1 MTAPNKNS
9 DHKPENEN
17 PFLTSYSTPFQA
29 PPFDKIRQE
38 HFMPAFLQGM
48 EQQQKR
54 IAAIYSQQ
62 SAPTFENTIEALE
75 QSSEILKKVSSVF
88 FNLNSAHTS
97 PEMEQLAQQ
106 IAPQLSQHGDDIY
119 LNQALFKRV
128 QILHDQR
135 NALNLSAEQNQLLE
149 KTYKAFVRSGADLDA
164 TQQARMREINKK
176 ISVLTVQ
183 FGQNLLAETN
193 KFELLVSRES
203 DLAGLPA
210 SFIASAAQSAKNA
223 GHEGKWRFTL
233 HHPSITPFLEYA
245 DNRQLREQM
254 YLAYVNRCN
263 HDDEADNKGI
273 VSEIASLRAE
283 RAALL
288 GYASHAH
295 YVLEESMAKTPDR
308 AFELLHDLWKAA
320 LPIAEREAGE
330 MQKVMDREQKGETLE
345 AWDWAYYADK
355 VRKEKYNYNAEEL
368 KPYFRLENVRDGI
381 FTVANK
387 LYGLTF
393 QALNNTPK
401 YHEDAVVYEV
411 KEADGTHVGLL
422 YMDFFTRPSKRGGA
436 WMTSYRRQAQ
446 NDGKRRSPIISIV
459 CNYPKPVGG
468 QPTLLTADEVETFF
482 HEFGHALHGLLSN
495 VKYETLSG
503 TSVPRDFVELPS
515 QIMEHWAFEHDSLQF
530 YAKHDLTGEEIPA
543 ELVDKMKRAS
553 EFNQGFATVEYLA
566 AALLDMGYHTLQSGQ
581 HVSACVFEKE
591 EMDKLGLIRQIAPR
605 YRSTYFQHI
614 FSGGYSAGYYSYIWS
629 EVLDSD
635 AFAAFKEAGN
645 IFDPA
650 VSASFR
656 ENILEKG
663 GTTEPMTLYKAFR
676 GREPD
681 VKFLLESRGLNK
693 I

>member
-1 MTAPNKNS
+1 
-9 DHKPENEN
+9 
-17 PFLTSYSTPFQA
+17 
-29 PPFDKIRQE
+29 
-38 HFMPAFLQGM
+38 
-48 EQQQKR
+48 
-54 IAAIYSQQ
+54 
-62 SAPTFENTIEALE
+62 
-75 QSSEILKKVSSVF
+75 
-88 FNLNSAHTS
+88 
-97 PEMEQLAQQ
+97 
-106 IAPQLSQHGDDIY
+106 
-119 LNQALFKRV
+119 
-128 QILHDQR
+128 
-135 NALNLSAEQNQLLE
+135 
-149 KTYKAFVRSGADLDA
+149 
-164 TQQARMREINKK
+164 
-176 ISVLTVQ
+176 
-183 FGQNLLAETN
+183 
-193 KFELLVSRES
+193 
-203 DLAGLPA
+203 
-210 SFIASAAQSAKNA
+210 
-223 GHEGKWRFTL
+223 
-233 HHPSITPFLEYA
+233 
-245 DNRQLREQM
+245 
-254 YLAYVNRCN
+254 
-263 HDDEADNKGI
+263 
-273 VSEIASLRAE
+273 
-283 RAALL
+283 
-288 GYASHAH
+288 
-295 YVLEESMAKTPDR
+295 
-308 AFELLHDLWKAA
+308 
-320 LPIAEREAGE
+320 
-330 MQKVMDREQKGETLE
+330 
-345 AWDWAYYADK
+345 
-355 VRKEKYNYNAEEL
+355 
-368 KPYFRLENVRDGI
+368 
-381 FTVANK
+381 
-387 LYGLTF
+387 
-393 QALNNTPK
+393 
-401 YHEDAVVYEV
+401 
-411 KEADGTHVGLL
+411 
-422 YMDFFTRPSKRGGA
+422 
-436 WMTSYRRQAQ
+436 MTSYRRQAQ
-446 NDGKRRSPIISIV
+446 NDGKRISPIISIV

-515 QIMEHWAFEHDSLQF
+515 QIMEHWAFERDSLQF
-530 YAKHDLTGEEIPA
+530 YAKHDQTGEEIPA